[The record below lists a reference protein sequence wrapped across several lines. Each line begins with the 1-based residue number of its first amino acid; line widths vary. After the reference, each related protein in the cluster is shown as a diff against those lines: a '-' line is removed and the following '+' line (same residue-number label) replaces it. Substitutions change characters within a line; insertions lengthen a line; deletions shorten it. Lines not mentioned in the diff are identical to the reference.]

1 MTEGPASPGRPFRPL
16 HLPDSPTDQRSE
28 KESPPADLLIVPTRY
43 VPRRQADP
51 KKGEKGEK
59 GNNTFRRQSLFVV

>member
-43 VPRRQADP
+43 VPRRQTNQEKK
-51 KKGEKGEK
+51 KKGKNN
-59 GNNTFRRQSLFVV
+59 NNTFRRQSLFVV